1 MKNLKRV
8 MTMLTMVLC
17 LTAMTACGGNESK
30 NGKETETTTLPIE
43 AEYTDL
49 GGVENPSGETTTT
62 TVTSEEPTTED
73 STEASTDTSE
83 NGSDEGSNEGGNGGS
98 GETYEPNKPN
108 PKGDVDGDDVY
119 MNSVKLVPD
128 GELTHSGVN
137 FGLISVNGKPE
148 IDIFKLNRT
157 ELLEETPWTLSRRA
171 MKNMSYAKFDFPDFS
186 FYGNI
191 YGDGVHLEY
200 LEDDMVLLVDQSEKD
215 RLWDAELKGLEWSIL
230 EADHERKGYDHITFY
245 NDVVIGM
252 FREEAE
258 AAMGG
263 EGTVGTEFIVEYT
276 DGAITYYPVI
286 YKSESTTMVIMYE
299 DWETLTDEV
308 FQRVSRVFVLKNN

>member
-1 MKNLKRV
+1 MKRRLIGIAV
-8 MTMLTMVLC
+8 
-17 LTAMTACGGNESK
+17 LTALMLGCMTGCGEKTDSSVVDNTDNDSTLDVTVVDSTSDESVSFDS
-30 NGKETETTTLPIE
+30 ETEPK
-43 AEYTDL
+43 
-49 GGVENPSGETTTT
+49 
-62 TVTSEEPTTED
+62 
-73 STEASTDTSE
+73 
-83 NGSDEGSNEGGNGGS
+83 
-98 GETYEPNKPN
+98 ETYEPNKPN

-137 FGLISVNGKPE
+137 FGLISVNGFPE

-157 ELLEETPWTLSRRA
+157 ELLEETPWVVKFRPFKTA
-171 MKNMSYAKFDFPDFS
+171 SYAKFDFPDFS
-186 FYGNI
+186 FYSNI
-191 YGDGVHLEY
+191 YGQGVHLEY
-200 LEDDMVLLVDQSEKD
+200 LEDDMVLLVEEGEKD

-245 NDVVIGM
+245 NDIVIGM

-263 EGTVGTEFIVEYT
+263 EGTVGTDFTVEYT

-299 DWETLTDEV
+299 DLETLTDEV
-308 FQRVSRVFVLKNN
+308 FQRVSRVFVLKND